1 MAIQA
6 TSPLEYN
13 YGTYSNP
20 YFRLVLHLPLNGTD
34 TPVDCFMYPSKQAYI
49 DGALYIAC
57 LPFYVANIPS
67 QPNNDGNGVVNKYL
81 LYITEQVMNI
91 LQASNP
97 TTTFEIIEIP
107 REGDEPEFEPT
118 PEPTSTSEPPPAPN
132 PEPNLEE

>member
-1 MAIQA
+1 MAIQT

-57 LPFYVANIPS
+57 LPFYIANLPS
-67 QPNNDGNGVVNKYL
+67 PPNNDGDGVVNKYL
-81 LYITEQVMNI
+81 LYITEQVMAS
-91 LQASNP
+91 LQASYP
-97 TTTFEIIEIP
+97 TSTFEIVEIP
-107 REGDEPEFEPT
+107 REGDEPEPEPT
-118 PEPTSTSEPPPAPN
+118 PEPTPTPD
-132 PEPNLEE
+132 PEPNLEG